1 MVEPVYGS
9 VLLSLLRSAAAVM
22 SPVAIVLPAP
32 HREVVAPSMAV
43 MPSWSA
49 FLRHAFMPRSPIL
62 ANTEAAMRA
71 FVRSVMTVCMPITVG
86 VMLKMVSVISC
97 GLFSSVVSLMLCAVR
112 FARLISFQERP
123 MPSPSFWF
131 STSLDM
137 TPSTISVTRALLM
150 MVCRLSA
157 KEPVVVFPLA
167 IQLASVQFLV
177 SDCLESLGVSPAQV
191 SPWLGCPCPEG
202 FVTHAARAL
211 LRDGGCAACGL
222 FPLGLA
228 QPLGQG
234 LHAFLGAVGQ
244 GHQILGVYALEALGD
259 GLRLA
264 KHLGVLKFRPLGFP
278 LGFLPGEVQFV
289 LQQPG
294 LGPPKLPLQ
303 PDDLPGVGSGNSL
316 VLKFLNLGH
325 EGVDAG
331 LVVGQLCGQT
341 LHLGLVLAAGV
352 GQLVTQS
359 VERGLVFLQ
368 SDGARLRRSFPLAL
382 GRGLSLRESALLCG
396 GYVRH

>member
-49 FLRHAFMPRSPIL
+49 FFRHAFMPRSPIL

-211 LRDGGCAACGL
+211 LRDGCGAACGLGL

-228 QPLGQG
+228 ELLGQG

-244 GHQILGVYALEALGD
+244 GHQVLGVYALEALGD

-264 KHLGVLKFRPLGFP
+264 KHLG
-278 LGFLPGEVQFV
+278 
-289 LQQPG
+289 
-294 LGPPKLPLQ
+294 
-303 PDDLPGVGSGNSL
+303 